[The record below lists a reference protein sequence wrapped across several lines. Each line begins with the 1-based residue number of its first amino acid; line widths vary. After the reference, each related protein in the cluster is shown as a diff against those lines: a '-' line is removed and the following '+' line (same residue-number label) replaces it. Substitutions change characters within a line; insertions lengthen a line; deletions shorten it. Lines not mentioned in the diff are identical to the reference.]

1 MANKKETPLPANPG
15 FADALRA
22 FMFFTRRYVFVFY
35 SVLLFAGFFAILI
48 SLVSIVL
55 VFLNLFTGGDD
66 SGELKFTLM
75 VLIFFGVGFQALMAF
90 ASIAYNLWNITF
102 QQNDVKKEF
111 PATQARV
118 KMIRIYFDS
127 TNNFVAKFLTF
138 LIPGLATTLIL
149 VIPLFALVIGLT
161 SFIDLGVSS
170 PTILRDIFIPDSFL
184 VGLSVFLMNFN
195 YYLETRVV
203 KKA

>member
-1 MANKKETPLPANPG
+1 MVIKKEAVMPADPG
-15 FADALRA
+15 FVDALKG

-55 VFLNLFTGGDD
+55 AFLNLFTGSDD
-66 SGELKFTLM
+66 TGELQFTLM
-75 VLIFFGVGFQALMAF
+75 VLIFFGIGFQALMAF

-111 PATQARV
+111 PATLARV
-118 KMIRIYFDS
+118 KMIRTYFDG
-127 TNNFVAKFLTF
+127 TKNFVAKFLTF

-149 VIPLFALVIGLT
+149 VVPLFGMVILLT
-161 SFIDLGVSS
+161 SFINLENTS
-170 PTILRDIFIPDSFL
+170 PTLLRDIFIPDSFL

-203 KKA
+203 KKS

>member
-149 VIPLFALVIGLT
+149 VIPLFAMVIGLT

>member
-1 MANKKETPLPANPG
+1 MAKKEETQLPANPR
-15 FADALRA
+15 FADAFGA

-35 SVLLFAGFFAILI
+35 AVLLFAGFFAILI

-66 SGELKFTLM
+66 GGELKFTLM
-75 VLIFFGVGFQALMAF
+75 VFIFFGIGFQALMAF

-118 KMIRIYFDS
+118 KMLRTYFDG
-127 TNNFVAKFLTF
+127 TRNFVAKFSSF
-138 LIPGLATTLIL
+138 LIPGLLTTLIL
-149 VIPLFALVIGLT
+149 ILPLFGLVMVLV
-161 SFIDLGVSS
+161 SFIDLGTAS

-203 KKA
+203 KES

>member
-1 MANKKETPLPANPG
+1 MPEGKEVQLPDNPG
-15 FADALRA
+15 FMDAFRG

-66 SGELKFTLM
+66 GGELKFTLM
-75 VLIFFGVGFQALMAF
+75 VLIFFGIGFQALMAF

-102 QQNDVKKEF
+102 KQNDIKNEF

-118 KMIRIYFDS
+118 KMIRTYFDG
-127 TNNFVAKFLTF
+127 TRNFVAKFLTF
-138 LIPGLATTLIL
+138 LIPGLVTTLFL
-149 VIPLFALVIGLT
+149 VVPLFAMVIFLT
-161 SFIDLGVSS
+161 SFINLENTP
-170 PTILRDIFIPDSFL
+170 PTLLRDIFIPDSFL

-203 KKA
+203 KS